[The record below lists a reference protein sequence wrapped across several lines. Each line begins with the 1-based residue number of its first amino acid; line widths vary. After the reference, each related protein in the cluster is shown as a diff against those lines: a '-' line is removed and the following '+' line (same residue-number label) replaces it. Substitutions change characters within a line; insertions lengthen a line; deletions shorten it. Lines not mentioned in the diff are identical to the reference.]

1 MPSIAD
7 IPCEL
12 VSSILRSLDDFETLT
27 SALLACRHIYTSFK
41 QIAGTELAILRRK
54 IGLDLLPYA
63 VASLEA
69 SRLKPSP
76 GDDSSIRALLDL
88 LYDNPSQLVARTA
101 SISSELLR
109 SMSRKHD
116 WVTTL
121 ALSYAAEAKIH
132 LASDIAAS
140 PEAVDLSPPEYIR
153 FCRAFYRVD
162 LFYLL
167 FGAVGNFN
175 GLSGMGNLLFHR
187 HPPWVNEQ
195 LGCVHDFI
203 EDKFLEASIDVLA
216 HDVTFGEY
224 EIDYLTTGGDNMMIQ
239 SWAVNAGTTNLPDAF
254 GCIMDDHAYNNT
266 DLEDFSASELA
277 TIIPACDNVCNTDK
291 GLTRTREQLAEETCI
306 RLWDWVYIR
315 GPDVLKLFA
324 IARCEDDGPSAEAL
338 EEMEKSFKQR
348 SLIWQTSTMT
358 QASSGMLNSM
368 SQVLMVY
375 QSPVYR
381 AASDHIW
388 VETTAWE
395 LGDEIDMSELAMVQ
409 RGLHIGRGSGPSNW
423 NKLSHAPVLGELTPT
438 FTETRSSPKK
448 AHELHETTSPA
459 GHCSHMSSHIKLSR
473 LNLRPLSSR
482 CSAQATRQQ
491 RRSHHDF
498 NHFVCR
504 SDASEATLQSP
515 NKFKLA
521 VKDNIATEGLPTTCS
536 SAILSSHK
544 SPYEATIVRQLRKR
558 GAQVVGKTNMDEF
571 GMGSHSLNSIHGPVL
586 NSLSA
591 TPTSAG
597 GSSGGSAVAVQTS
610 EADVALGTDTGGSI
624 RLPAAY
630 CGVVGYKP
638 SYGMLSR
645 FGVVPYANSLDTV
658 GLLARDVDVIEDLMF
673 STGLDA
679 EHDSQ
684 DPTSLSKSFRK
695 KQQSQAATGRS
706 RLRIGIPLEY
716 NIEELDPKI
725 KAAWSD
731 AADLLQKSGI
741 EVVPVSL
748 PSTKHALSAYYVIA
762 PAEASSNLA
771 KYDGVR
777 YGTRGDESDGAGEVL
792 YSKTRGLG
800 LGEEVRRRILLGAYS
815 LSSEAM
821 DNYFIQAQR
830 VRKLVQRDFDRVF
843 RLENPLYDEQQ
854 FDLSDMKDEVE
865 LQDKLGPSQVDFL
878 LCPTAP
884 TFAPRIEDIKRQTPV
899 QVYMNDVF
907 TVPASLAGLPAISIP
922 TKIKSEDE
930 EVDGSQ
936 RVAGLQ
942 LIGQYW
948 DDKRLLSVAKNLL
961 SQLLA

>member
-7 IPCEL
+7 IACEL

-27 SALLACRHIYTSFK
+27 SALLVCRHIYTSFK

-54 IGLDLLPYA
+54 IGLNLLPYA

-88 LYDNPSQLVARTA
+88 LYDNPSQLAARTT

-109 SMSRKHD
+109 SMLRKHD

-132 LASDIAAS
+132 LSSDIAAS
-140 PEAVDLSPPEYIR
+140 PEAVDLSPSEYIR
-153 FCRAFYRVD
+153 FCCAFYLVD

-167 FGAVGNFN
+167 FGAVGNFD
-175 GLSGMGNLLFHR
+175 GLSGTGNFSSTDIRLIYIW
-187 HPPWVNEQ
+187 P
-195 LGCVHDFI
+195 
-203 EDKFLEASIDVLA
+203 ASIDVLA

-239 SWAVNAGTTNLPDAF
+239 SWAFNAGTTNLPDAF

-277 TIIPACDNVCNTDK
+277 TIIPACENVCNTDK
-291 GLTRTREQLAEETCI
+291 GLTR
-306 RLWDWVYIR
+306 
-315 GPDVLKLFA
+315 
-324 IARCEDDGPSAEAL
+324 
-338 EEMEKSFKQR
+338 
-348 SLIWQTSTMT
+348 
-358 QASSGMLNSM
+358 ASSGILNSM

-388 VETTAWE
+388 VETTAWK
-395 LGDEIDMSELAMVQ
+395 LGDEIDMSELAMVKQAKCRMQLSLVQ
-409 RGLHIGRGSGPSNW
+409 RGLYIG
-423 NKLSHAPVLGELTPT
+423 H
-438 FTETRSSPKK
+438 
-448 AHELHETTSPA
+448 
-459 GHCSHMSSHIKLSR
+459 
-473 LNLRPLSSR
+473 
-482 CSAQATRQQ
+482 
-491 RRSHHDF
+491 
-498 NHFVCR
+498 
-504 SDASEATLQSP
+504 ASEATLQSP
-515 NKFKLA
+515 NSFKLA
-521 VKDNIATEGLPTTCS
+521 VKDNIAAEGLPTTCS

-684 DPTSLSKSFRK
+684 DPTSLSKSFRTN
-695 KQQSQAATGRS
+695 QQSQAATGRS

-800 LGEEVRRRILLGAYS
+800 FGEEVRRRILLGAYS

-843 RLENPLYDEQQ
+843 RLENPLYNEQQ

-922 TKIKSEDE
+922 TKIKAEDE
-930 EVDGSQ
+930 EVDGSR